1 VPIWPCPAL
10 LFCVVLRPTGD
21 TPLRVGAAVTY
32 MLVTRRPLPAPL
44 ISDPEVL
51 SGRHSDCSH
60 CVHAGATCAGFIAM
74 LAASPASHQLQS
86 FHDM

>member
-1 VPIWPCPAL
+1 ML
-10 LFCVVLRPTGD
+10 SPTGD

-51 SGRHSDCSH
+51 SGRHCKIATLA
-60 CVHAGATCAGFIAM
+60 CLGAGVWPVHTSWHIIYEIDIC
-74 LAASPASHQLQS
+74 
-86 FHDM
+86 